1 MLLAPTPFIIGI
13 PASFFQYKSN
23 VELPDDVW
31 LIDLDKNRVII
42 HFKLNFKKLIKFDL
56 KIVCPR
62 HGEPIPELPEPELTI
77 LKSHLNQVFL
87 MILKKAANL

>member
-31 LIDLDKNRVII
+31 LIDLDKNRVLII
-42 HFKLNFKKLIKFDL
+42 HFKLKFKKFKLTKFDL

-87 MILKKAANL
+87 MI